1 MNTGIH
7 TFSLCIKS
15 SYSDIKNILQKNE
28 YITMNKDKY
37 LLNKLHCIIKYKK
50 YGVEILLN
58 QSYNRPSFI
67 TVIVNPS
74 SLLAYEYRPTDLFKV
89 DSKKT
94 VKLLKQ
100 KLYSILKEIGINI
113 KKANISL
120 LRCDLTKD
128 MYLPNYA
135 DIPFMLKVFQKSYVT
150 DKRLKVDIKKHS
162 WTIKNKSREFCVYNK
177 TYELKKRHEVDI
189 SDNIL
194 RLELRLSPKS
204 MPKKYKSKSWTDE
217 LFKLYADHNK
227 LINSFICKIHQ
238 DFERVVS
245 YDEAIQIIDGS
256 KYRKKTKHQLKKIIK
271 KASTCNSLADA
282 RKKCEIR
289 KDKFIKLLDK
299 FSEMGICAITKD

>member
-1 MNTGIH
+1 
-7 TFSLCIKS
+7 
-15 SYSDIKNILQKNE
+15 
-28 YITMNKDKY
+28 MNKDKY
-37 LLNKLHCIIKYKK
+37 LLNKLHCITKYKK

-74 SLLAYEYRPTDLFKV
+74 SLLADEYRPIDLFKA

-100 KLYSILKEIGINI
+100 KLYSILKEIGINV
-113 KKANISL
+113 KNADISL
-120 LRCDLTKD
+120 SRCDLTKD

-135 DIPFMLKVFQKSYVT
+135 DIPFMLKIFEKSYIT
-150 DKRLKVDIKKHS
+150 DKRLKVDIQKHS
-162 WTIKNKSREFCVYNK
+162 WTIKNKIREFCVYNK
-177 TYELKKRHEVDI
+177 TYELKKRHEIDI

-194 RLELRLSPKS
+194 RLELRLSRKS

-227 LINSFICKIHQ
+227 LINSFIRKIHQ

-256 KYRKKTKHQLKKIIK
+256 KYRKKQNTSLKK
-271 KASTCNSLADA
+271 
-282 RKKCEIR
+282 
-289 KDKFIKLLDK
+289 
-299 FSEMGICAITKD
+299 

>member
-1 MNTGIH
+1 
-7 TFSLCIKS
+7 
-15 SYSDIKNILQKNE
+15 
-28 YITMNKDKY
+28 MNKDKY

-120 LRCDLTKD
+120 LRCNLTKD

-162 WTIKNKSREFCVYNK
+162 WTIKNKSRAFCVYNK
-177 TYELKKRHEVDI
+177 TYELKKRHEIDI

-194 RLELRLSPKS
+194 RLELRLYRKA
-204 MPKKYKSKSWTDE
+204 MNKKYKENSWTHE
-217 LFKLYADHNK
+217 LLN
-227 LINSFICKIHQ
+227 LIF
-238 DFERVVS
+238 
-245 YDEAIQIIDGS
+245 
-256 KYRKKTKHQLKKIIK
+256 
-271 KASTCNSLADA
+271 
-282 RKKCEIR
+282 
-289 KDKFIKLLDK
+289 
-299 FSEMGICAITKD
+299 